1 MTGSAETLC
10 VALDVALAIKKLI
23 KKKRRGFGGGGANYW
38 ASPKAGGFLGDSFF
52 EFFLGFAFGRPLGA
66 LFAPSGSQGVPK
78 VSILGAKRCPKSV
91 KNLTFCK
98 TRES

>member
-1 MTGSAETLC
+1 MSIKNDLRKGGGLGEEGPGVGPDRRLADFLETL
-10 VALDVALAIKKLI
+10 
-23 KKKRRGFGGGGANYW
+23 FW
-38 ASPKAGGFLGDSFF
+38 ESFLGC
-52 EFFLGFAFGRPLGA
+52 AFGRPLGA

>member
-1 MTGSAETLC
+1 MAIKNDLRKGGGLGEEGQKIGLNRGLADFPETLFWSLFTGC
-10 VALDVALAIKKLI
+10 I
-23 KKKRRGFGGGGANYW
+23 
-38 ASPKAGGFLGDSFF
+38 FLVIF
-52 EFFLGFAFGRPLGA
+52 EQLWR
-66 LFAPSGSQGVPK
+66 PSGSQGVPK